1 MARKKVEITIDANEI
16 EKEKIL
22 NGTKNKQEA
31 VAEKVRELVS
41 CLNDLTVPEF
51 VHGIGNGILY
61 GACKNYLD
69 ANAEK
74 TPNKK
79 KK

>member
-1 MARKKVEITIDANEI
+1 MAKKKTNTNEI
-16 EKEKIL
+16 ASEKTAECVKS
-22 NGTKNKQEA
+22 KQEA
-31 VAEKVRELVS
+31 VTEKVRELVG

>member
-16 EKEKIL
+16 AKEKIAERAISS
-22 NGTKNKQEA
+22 QEA
-31 VAEKVRELVS
+31 VTEKVRELVG

-51 VHGIGNGILY
+51 VSGIGNGILY
-61 GACKNYLD
+61 GACKSYLN

>member
-1 MARKKVEITIDANEI
+1 MAKKKIEANEI
-16 EKEKIL
+16 ASEKTAERAISS
-22 NGTKNKQEA
+22 QET
-31 VAEKVRELVS
+31 VTEKVRELVG

-51 VHGIGNGILY
+51 VSGIGNGILY

-74 TPNKK
+74 NPYKK